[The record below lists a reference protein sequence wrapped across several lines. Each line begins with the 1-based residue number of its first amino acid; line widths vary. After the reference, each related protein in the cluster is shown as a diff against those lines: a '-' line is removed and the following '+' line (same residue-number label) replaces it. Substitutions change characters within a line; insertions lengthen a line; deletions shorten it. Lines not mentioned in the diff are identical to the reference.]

1 MPRHWTFILNIS
13 STDYR
18 YGEDSTP
25 FACARRARHGSRLYP
40 VWPLA
45 FPRRIYI
52 GINWTNEEIRSQ
64 TMSSSAH
71 EAPPTSFSSLQ
82 FPIASQSLSHTTR
95 LLHQFSQSTHN
106 RLASICQDATFVT
119 HIGSSL
125 GLPIIA
131 NERCG
136 GWYVPPESRAGS
148 AYFKSTDGHFGEWAF
163 SKRRLNL
170 QLLDIIG
177 KNQGCA
183 T

>member
-1 MPRHWTFILNIS
+1 MSSASESQPREPIPGSVSIVSWRCRGL
-13 STDYR
+13 
-18 YGEDSTP
+18 GEI
-25 FACARRARHGSRLYP
+25 C
-40 VWPLA
+40 
-45 FPRRIYI
+45 
-52 GINWTNEEIRSQ
+52 SQ
-64 TMSSSAH
+64 TMPSSAH
-71 EAPPTSFSSLQ
+71 EALPASFSSLQ

-95 LLHQFSQSTHN
+95 LLHQSTQSTHN

-119 HIGSSL
+119 QVGSSL
-125 GLPIIA
+125 GLPIIS

-136 GWYVPPESRAGS
+136 GWYVPTESRAGS

-170 QLLDIIG
+170 QLLEIIG

>member
-1 MPRHWTFILNIS
+1 MYSTSVYIS
-13 STDYR
+13 TY
-18 YGEDSTP
+18 
-25 FACARRARHGSRLYP
+25 L
-40 VWPLA
+40 
-45 FPRRIYI
+45 
-52 GINWTNEEIRSQ
+52 GINWTSQGIRAQ

-71 EAPPTSFSSLQ
+71 EAPPTSFSSLSSLQ

-95 LLHQFSQSTHN
+95 LLHQSSQSTHN
-106 RLASICQDATFVT
+106 RLASIYQDATFVT

-148 AYFKSTDGHFGEWAF
+148 AYFKSTDGHYGEWAF

-170 QLLDIIG
+170 QLLEIIG

-183 T
+183 SY

>member
-1 MPRHWTFILNIS
+1 MCTVL
-13 STDYR
+13 
-18 YGEDSTP
+18 
-25 FACARRARHGSRLYP
+25 L
-40 VWPLA
+40 
-45 FPRRIYI
+45 YI
-52 GINWTNEEIRSQ
+52 GLSHISRVPTRLSAVPSPTGYQLDEPGISFAN
-64 TMSSSAH
+64 MSSSHH

-82 FPIASQSLSHTTR
+82 FPIASQSLSHTAR
-95 LLHQFSQSTHN
+95 LLHQSSHSTHN
-106 RLASICQDATFVT
+106 RLASICQDAAFVT

-170 QLLDIIG
+170 QLLEIIG
-177 KNQGCA
+177 NNQGFA

>member
-1 MPRHWTFILNIS
+1 MYVFVCTCTYNTQSPSPTVHR
-13 STDYR
+13 
-18 YGEDSTP
+18 
-25 FACARRARHGSRLYP
+25 C
-40 VWPLA
+40 
-45 FPRRIYI
+45 IYI
-52 GINWTNEEIRSQ
+52 HINWTSQEIRSQ
-64 TMSSSAH
+64 TMSSSAY
-71 EAPPTSFSSLQ
+71 EAPPTSFSSLSSLQ

-95 LLHQFSQSTHN
+95 LLHQSSQSTHN

-170 QLLDIIG
+170 QLLEIIG

-183 T
+183 SY